1 MDRISELPDD
11 ILAIIISPLTLKE
24 AGSTSV
30 LSTRWIDLWKHYTG
44 CFVFDGS
51 PIRDDFRKQYHNGRR
66 GVDFI
71 NVDDKVR
78 DKFIDSV
85 DQVLQSHKV
94 STMKQLKVIFDIL
107 PYPSSNQRGRDWNN
121 ISLSIDNWITTA
133 CSKSVQGIHLD
144 FTYFNTFL
152 RPPFMLPLPLYEFQS
167 SSHCRFQSLTTLS
180 LAHVGISGQTL
191 ESLINDCP
199 NLEELYLAFSET
211 LQSFKFYSLSLKH
224 FTLCCCGVNLFKYY
238 NLGCMRPNSVVD
250 YNISAPNLL
259 SLTYNPFVKLLEFV
273 WNNSATEFSSY
284 EHPELPNLKILTI
297 KNFDSYRYYFS
308 EFVADLQAAP
318 LLEHLTLELQN
329 NDETSQEVD
338 WSNTEDCLHKN
349 LKVVKFIGHLR
360 RNDVEIMKYFA
371 SRVPLL
377 EKIIID
383 HCYPYYHGTPDEYK
397 QSSRYLEEREHSFD
411 MTASVPFD
419 VTVL

>member
-11 ILAIIISPLTLKE
+11 ILAKIISPLTLKE
-24 AGSTSV
+24 AVTTSV

-51 PIRDDFRKQYHNGRR
+51 PIRDDFRKQFLFDNIE
-66 GVDFI
+66 VDFI
-71 NVDDKVR
+71 VDDKER
-78 DKFIDSV
+78 DEFIDLV
-85 DQVLQSHKV
+85 DQVLQSHKG

-107 PYPSSNQRGRDWNN
+107 PNNSSSDQRGHDWNN

-144 FTYFNTFL
+144 FTYFN
-152 RPPFMLPLPLYEFQS
+152 PFPGPSFDLDLPSSVYEFPS
-167 SSHCRFQSLTTLS
+167 PCHCRFQSLTTLS
-180 LAHVGISGQTL
+180 LRYVGISGQNL

-199 NLEELYLAFSET
+199 SLEELYLTHSKT

-224 FTLCCCGVNLFKYY
+224 FTLCNCGDIWFEPV
-238 NLGCMRPNSVVD
+238 MD

-259 SLTYNPFVKLLEFV
+259 SFTYNPLGQLLEFV
-273 WNNSATEFSSY
+273 WNLSGSQFWGFEC
-284 EHPELPNLKILTI
+284 PELPNLKILTM
-297 KNFDSYRYYFS
+297 KNFDSYRCYFS

-318 LLEHLTLELQN
+318 LLEHLTLELEY
-329 NDETSQEVD
+329 NDDTSQEVD

-383 HCYPYYHGTPDEYK
+383 PCRPYYHGSEEILYK
-397 QSSRYLEEREHSFD
+397 QSSRYLEDREHSFD